1 MPTLKLLL
9 GKLNG
14 YYVHKIDDELIDHS
28 IEQDPSDFEN
38 FSGCLLKSQ
47 PACNTIEC
55 FSADQEDLFYY
66 FNDEMPVSY
75 CNLKGVVLAT
85 DIYGKERQL
94 KLVTHLQLTNQVFE
108 NLVY

>member
-28 IEQDPSDFEN
+28 IEQDPSDIEN
-38 FSGCLLKSQ
+38 FSGSLLKSQ
-47 PACNTIEC
+47 PACRTIEC
-55 FSADQEDLFYY
+55 FYADKEDLIYY
-66 FNDEMPVSY
+66 FNDEMPVSF
-75 CNLKGVVLAT
+75 CNVNGVVLAT

-94 KLVTHLQLTNQVFE
+94 KIVTNLHLSNQVFE